1 MIVRL
6 LKSIGVGTC
15 IKAVTKHFGK
25 YSSGRCPLTAN
36 PYRRALFGA
45 LLGGIFAVV
54 LAGAMKSSG
63 EENRVKADRPTNQT
77 KTSLASKPAL
87 SNVLV
92 HVNNAKD
99 FDRYVLNASKPCIA
113 DFYSDHCKPCRMLA
127 PTMEQLAAKYESRAV
142 VCKVNLDLAPNLAGA
157 YKIRGIP
164 AVLFFSGGKEVHR
177 LIGLRRQ
184 ADYEDVLKRILKK

>member
-6 LKSIGVGTC
+6 LKSIGVSTC

-25 YSSGRCPLTAN
+25 HSSGRCPLTAN

-92 HVNNAKD
+92 HVNNTKD

-164 AVLFFSGGKEVHR
+164 RCYSSLAARKC
-177 LIGLRRQ
+177 IG
-184 ADYEDVLKRILKK
+184 